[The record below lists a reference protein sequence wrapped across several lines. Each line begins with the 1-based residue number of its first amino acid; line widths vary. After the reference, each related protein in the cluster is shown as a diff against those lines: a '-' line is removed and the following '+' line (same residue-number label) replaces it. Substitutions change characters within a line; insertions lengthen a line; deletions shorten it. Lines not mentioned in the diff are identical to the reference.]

1 MILILYI
8 ICLLQ
13 SLIIGSLFLK
23 LKKERKE
30 KGLPKFRK
38 NPDIEEINPILI
50 NDVIESSKIEE
61 WDTNVKQKSGYPFLT
76 WEVESTNP
84 QKTLKIK
91 TILRDYAIDGKSNYK
106 VGYFILQNLESGES
120 ISFDSSKEVHK
131 DTLLEYVWGIVF
143 KENEK
148 KVEKETLDYKSK
160 IENIKKHLK
169 TLKREEILKK
179 LFE

>member
-1 MILILYI
+1 MIFILSI

-13 SLIIGSLFLK
+13 SLVIGRLFLK

-30 KGLPKFRK
+30 KELPKFRK
-38 NPDIEEINPILI
+38 NPDIEEINPTLI
-50 NDVIESSKIEE
+50 NDVIKSSKMEE
-61 WDTNVKQKSGYPFLT
+61 WDSDVKQKAAYPFLT
-76 WEVESTNP
+76 WEIESMNP

-91 TILRDYAIDGKSNYK
+91 TILRDYATDGKSNYR
-106 VGYFILQNLESGES
+106 VGYFILQNLETGES
-120 ISFDSSKEVHK
+120 ISFNSSEQKQKEIIL
-131 DTLLEYVWGIVF
+131 DYVWGMVF

-148 KVEKETLDYKSK
+148 QIEKVTLDYKSK

-169 TLKREEILKK
+169 TLNREEILKK